1 MSNPPTDKQ
10 EQVFLEEQFR
20 NVFFS
25 KRPDPKR
32 LRIPPPDAAAKKKR
46 KASLTN
52 RSVALLV
59 KTTATKANSIPTKA
73 PKYIRRFRLRSLPII
88 LYTRQPGSGGAAAAA
103 AAAAAVAGT
112 NGAAAATPLSAT
124 LPPSDAARGV
134 SSSVAAALSAA
145 RRPHHAL
152 ELHPHAHFSA
162 PPLLPPIN
170 LLLLK
175 EIDLHEILKNPQ
187 LRHDILFDPQLQFR
201 PNLDGERGK
210 RKKSI
215 IDNYWSEIEKECQ
228 AIFVL
233 RNFAVKHLRI
243 PLLFVTLRDILLLL
257 LPYKDRASVNDI
269 MDMDLL
275 VQQLAVGA
283 FDFVLLA
290 NWLGK
295 IFKCHCAPMRDNWV
309 TEMVTKF
316 AQANAQN
323 SVEKLVCGL
332 RMIFLIL
339 EAMKLDVANHQ
350 IRILRPVLIETAV
363 EFEKDYFSQLI
374 GHHKLDIADLLKWFA
389 AAAGATAAGAGASK
403 AAMRASLTLAILGL
417 LLCRKMVNEF
427 PLTLAFDHTRLI
439 LLRAD
444 IRQLVCIQLCVVL
457 YKQLVF
463 NNAAEMSA
471 AAKAAALL
479 TDTIS
484 RVQEEVLSIVTDD
497 NGTIKWTRNVRAI
510 LLQLVRNAYGA
521 SHLSQPMVDFLYSW
535 LMKQIQP
542 TSQVYGLMEEKIF
555 KELAAE
561 IALQLAASGGATGAP
576 AAALSATALSA
587 KAAAAASAAPLGA
600 LSAKKLAAIL
610 LATPK
615 SGGGGVAGL
624 HGRKA
629 VAAVPASRSS
639 SEMGN
644 IANRI
649 ATLVKFHWNVFG
661 PYYIEHCAQAPS
673 A

>member
-1 MSNPPTDKQ
+1 
-10 EQVFLEEQFR
+10 
-20 NVFFS
+20 
-25 KRPDPKR
+25 
-32 LRIPPPDAAAKKKR
+32 
-46 KASLTN
+46 
-52 RSVALLV
+52 
-59 KTTATKANSIPTKA
+59 
-73 PKYIRRFRLRSLPII
+73 
-88 LYTRQPGSGGAAAAA
+88 
-103 AAAAAVAGT
+103 
-112 NGAAAATPLSAT
+112 
-124 LPPSDAARGV
+124 
-134 SSSVAAALSAA
+134 
-145 RRPHHAL
+145 
-152 ELHPHAHFSA
+152 
-162 PPLLPPIN
+162 
-170 LLLLK
+170 
-175 EIDLHEILKNPQ
+175 
-187 LRHDILFDPQLQFR
+187 
-201 PNLDGERGK
+201 
-210 RKKSI
+210 
-215 IDNYWSEIEKECQ
+215 
-228 AIFVL
+228 
-233 RNFAVKHLRI
+233 
-243 PLLFVTLRDILLLL
+243 
-257 LPYKDRASVNDI
+257 
-269 MDMDLL
+269 
-275 VQQLAVGA
+275 
-283 FDFVLLA
+283 
-290 NWLGK
+290 
-295 IFKCHCAPMRDNWV
+295 
-309 TEMVTKF
+309 
-316 AQANAQN
+316 
-323 SVEKLVCGL
+323 
-332 RMIFLIL
+332 
-339 EAMKLDVANHQ
+339 
-350 IRILRPVLIETAV
+350 
-363 EFEKDYFSQLI
+363 
-374 GHHKLDIADLLKWFA
+374 
-389 AAAGATAAGAGASK
+389 
-403 AAMRASLTLAILGL
+403 
-417 LLCRKMVNEF
+417 
-427 PLTLAFDHTRLI
+427 
-439 LLRAD
+439 
-444 IRQLVCIQLCVVL
+444 VVL